1 MDAPFKLVLRV
12 REKLFALG
20 ILRIH
25 RLSHPVVSIGNL
37 TLGGTGKTPLTILL
51 AEKLHERGFRPV
63 ILSRGYGR
71 TTRGV
76 QVVSRGQGPL
86 QTWQESGDEPF
97 LMAQRLKN
105 VASVV
110 VGESRY
116 LAGRKAES
124 EDLGNLFLLDD
135 GFQHRQLHRDFDILT
150 IDPEEWDKGESL
162 LPIGR
167 WREPKSASRRADAAC
182 VQNRTLSDL
191 SVPQFIV
198 RIEIEEPP
206 IKEWAVKSITAF
218 AGIAKPERFF
228 RTLESAGVQINRRVP
243 FPDHHVYS
251 DSDIRQLSGDV
262 RVTTE
267 KDAVKLQGR
276 GEFFALRVSAQ
287 ISDYDR
293 FEALMLPRLLRPKL
307 PS

>member
-12 REKLFALG
+12 REKLFAAG
-20 ILRIH
+20 ILRTH

-51 AEKLHERGFRPV
+51 AQKLHQRGFRPV

-76 QVVSRGQGPL
+76 HVISRGGGPL
-86 QTWQESGDEPF
+86 LTWQESGDEPF
-97 LMAQRLKN
+97 LMAQRLKD
-105 VASVV
+105 VAAVV

-116 LAGRKAES
+116 LAGRKAEA
-124 EDLGNLFLLDD
+124 EELGNLFLLDD
-135 GFQHRQLHRDFDILT
+135 GFQHRQLHRDFDIVT
-150 IDPEEWDKGESL
+150 IDPEEWEKGESL

-182 VQNRTLSDL
+182 VQGRNLSHL
-191 SVPQFIV
+191 SIPQFIV
-198 RIEIEEPP
+198 RLEAETLP
-206 IKEWAVKSITAF
+206 IQEWVGKSITAF

-228 RTLESAGVQINRRVP
+228 RTLESMGVQISRRVS

-251 DSDIRQLSGDV
+251 DSEIRQLSGNV
-262 RVTTE
+262 RITTE
-267 KDAVKLQGR
+267 KDAVKLLGR
-276 GEFFALRVSAQ
+276 GDFFALRVSADIPDFDQ
-287 ISDYDR
+287 LEPLI
-293 FEALMLPRLLRPKL
+293 LRQL
-307 PS
+307 V